1 MVLVQIYITPAGG
14 GLTTDNGKFQVVP
27 ITGKCSI
34 RVLNMVYHDTALA
47 TSHRLI
53 QVVSDNLYFPY
64 SPLRYLSMIS
74 NPVATLNYDVSR
86 NEYHLKDQT
95 LNGQLQLQVIDKATG
110 AEPVNFTDCLISLE
124 IEQIDKEFQ

>member
-14 GLTTDNGKFQVVP
+14 GLSTDNGKFQVVP

-64 SPLRYLSMIS
+64 SPHRYLSMLS